1 MEEYIVDIAI
11 IGAGPAGLSA
21 AVNGVTR
28 GKTVRLFSG
37 ESNYLTKAEQ
47 VDNYL
52 GFYQM
57 TGQQMMKQF
66 FHHASQMGVNLEKG
80 KVANVL
86 ALGDRFLLN
95 FNGEI
100 ISSKTVILAS
110 GVSKAKEI
118 PGEREYLGQGVSYCA
133 TCDGM
138 LYRGKRA
145 VVWGLSQDSAQEA
158 NFLQEIGVD
167 IRYISTP
174 QRAEGLHPEVKFIQ
188 GSVQGIFKENNGF
201 IVDMKDQKILANAI
215 FILRD
220 SIAPYSLIEGLETQD
235 GYIAVNRWMET
246 NIPGFYAAGDCT
258 GKPLQISKAVGE
270 GLIAAQQAAKYIDEK
285 M

>member
-1 MEEYIVDIAI
+1 MEEQITDIAI

-21 AVNGVTR
+21 AVNGAAR
-28 GKTVRLFSG
+28 GKTVRLLSG
-37 ESNYLTKAEQ
+37 ESNYLTKAER

-52 GFYQM
+52 GFYQV
-57 TGQQMMKQF
+57 TGEQMMKQF
-66 FHHASQMGVNLEKG
+66 LHHANQMGIVLEKG

-100 ISSKTVILAS
+100 LSAKTVVLAS

-138 LYRGKRA
+138 LYRGKEA
-145 VVWGLSQDSAQEA
+145 VVWGMSQESAQEA
-158 NFLQEIGVD
+158 NFLQEIGVNVH
-167 IRYISTP
+167 YISTP
-174 QRAEGLHPEVKFIQ
+174 QRTEGLHPQVKFMQ
-188 GSVQGIFKENNGF
+188 GSVQQITKEGDRF
-201 IVDMKDQKILANAI
+201 AVLVKDRKIITDVL

-220 SIAPYSLIEGLETQD
+220 SIAPNSLIEGLETQD

>member
-1 MEEYIVDIAI
+1 MEEHIVDMAI

-21 AVNGVTR
+21 AINGVAR

-37 ESNYLTKAEQ
+37 ESNYLAKAER

-57 TGQQMMKQF
+57 TGEQMMKQF
-66 FHHASQMGVNLEKG
+66 FHHANQMGVSLEKG

-145 VVWGLSQDSAQEA
+145 AVWGLSQESAQEA

-167 IRYISTP
+167 VWYISTP
-174 QRAEGLHPEVKFIQ
+174 QRAEGLHPEIKFIQ
-188 GSVQGIFKENNGF
+188 GSVQEILKENSGF
-201 IVDMKDQKILANAI
+201 IVNMKDQKIVTDAV

-220 SIAPYSLIEGLETQD
+220 SIAPHSLIEGLETQD

-246 NIPGFYAAGDCT
+246 NISGFYAAGDCT

-270 GLIAAQQAAKYIDEK
+270 GLIAAQQAARYIDEK

>member
-1 MEEYIVDIAI
+1 MEEHIVDMAI

-21 AVNGVTR
+21 AINGVAR

-37 ESNYLTKAEQ
+37 ESNYLAKAER

-57 TGQQMMKQF
+57 TGEQMMKQF
-66 FHHASQMGVNLEKG
+66 FHHANQMGVSLEKG

-138 LYRGKRA
+138 LYRCLLYTSIPPQKLF
-145 VVWGLSQDSAQEA
+145 LS
-158 NFLQEIGVD
+158 
-167 IRYISTP
+167 
-174 QRAEGLHPEVKFIQ
+174 K
-188 GSVQGIFKENNGF
+188 
-201 IVDMKDQKILANAI
+201 MKT
-215 FILRD
+215 
-220 SIAPYSLIEGLETQD
+220 TQC
-235 GYIAVNRWMET
+235 
-246 NIPGFYAAGDCT
+246 P
-258 GKPLQISKAVGE
+258 
-270 GLIAAQQAAKYIDEK
+270 
-285 M
+285 

>member
-1 MEEYIVDIAI
+1 MDGRMIDIAV

-21 AVNGVTR
+21 SINGVAR
-28 GKTVRLFSG
+28 GKTVRLFSS
-37 ESNYLTKAEQ
+37 ETNYLAKAER

-52 GFYQM
+52 GFYQV
-57 TGQQMMKQF
+57 TGKEMMKQF
-66 FHHASQMGVNLEKG
+66 FLHASQMGISLEKG

-100 ISSKTVILAS
+100 VSSKTVILAS
-110 GVSKAKEI
+110 GISKAKEI

-138 LYRGKRA
+138 LYRGKQA
-145 VVWGLSQDSAQEA
+145 AVWGLSLESAREA

-167 IRYISTP
+167 VRYISTP
-174 QRAEGLHPEVKFIQ
+174 QRAEGLNPQVKFVQ
-188 GSVQGIFKENNGF
+188 GSVQQIVRENGRF
-201 IVDMKDQKILANAI
+201 TVIVKDQKIVTDTV

-220 SIAPYSLIEGLETQD
+220 SIAPRSLIEGLEVRD

-258 GKPLQISKAVGE
+258 GKPLQVSKAVGE